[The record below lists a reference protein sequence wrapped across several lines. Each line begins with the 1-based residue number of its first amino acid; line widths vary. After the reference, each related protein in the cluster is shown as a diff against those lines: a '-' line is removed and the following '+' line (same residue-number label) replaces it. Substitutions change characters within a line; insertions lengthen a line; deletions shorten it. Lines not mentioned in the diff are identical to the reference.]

1 MKAAVL
7 GSPVSHS
14 LSPVLHRAAY
24 NALDLTHTYEA
35 IEVPET
41 SLIDFVNGLDA
52 NWLGLSLTMP
62 LKEVAFE
69 LSPACD
75 ELAIKTGAI
84 NTLVFS
90 DVLRGYNTD
99 VLGIVDAVREAGHE
113 TIATATIFG
122 SGATARSA
130 LVALSELGANEV
142 SVVARNEIDIARMVE
157 LGKHLNLDVQ
167 PCALEKTNWMETDL
181 VINTT
186 PAGALDEIAQQV
198 FRPQGLLL
206 DVVYDPW
213 PTQLAACWSVT
224 GGQILSGL
232 SMLLHQA
239 GHQVN
244 LMTGEVAPLTKMRDA
259 LNSEL
264 LTRGLSTI

>member
-1 MKAAVL
+1 MRAAVL
-7 GSPVSHS
+7 GSPVAHS

-24 NALDLTHTYEA
+24 AALDLPHTYDA
-35 IEVPET
+35 IDVPEVE
-41 SLIDFVNGLDA
+41 LIDFVNGLDA

-62 LKEVAFE
+62 LKEVAFK
-69 LSPACD
+69 LSSVCD
-75 ELAIKTGAI
+75 DLAIQTGAI
-84 NTLVFS
+84 NTLVFG
-90 DVLRGYNTD
+90 DELRGYNTD
-99 VLGIVDAVREAGHE
+99 VLGIVDAVREAGYE

-130 LVALSELGANEV
+130 LVALHRLGAKQI
-142 SVVARNEIDIARMVE
+142 SVVARNESALTRMLTMGTE
-157 LGKHLNLDVQ
+157 LNVTLKAQTLSETTW
-167 PCALEKTNWMETDL
+167 LESDL

-186 PAGALDEIAQQV
+186 PVGALDEIAQQV
-198 FRPQGLLL
+198 FRPKGLLL

-224 GGQILSGL
+224 GGQIISGL

-239 GHQVN
+239 CHQVN
-244 LMTGEVAPLTKMRDA
+244 LMTGEVAPLAKMRDA

-264 LTRGLSTI
+264 LTRGLSAI